1 MHNKITPSELRI
13 NQKGQLLS
21 YDIIAASIIFL
32 LIIATSFSIYNNQ
45 KFAITEQLNIQEMH
59 LAATNALNLILNDQ
73 NCLNGGL
80 VNESRV
86 LSQEKINCF
95 NSTDYNTLKTNLVIS
110 KFEFHIKIFDNNTTI
125 LDTGNTTNNQAVA
138 IQRIAML
145 NDTPEKIIFVVY
157 EK

>member
-1 MHNKITPSELRI
+1 LHNKITPSELRI

-145 NDTPEKIIFVVY
+145 NNTPEKIIFVVY